1 MPKQRMQAKSVTA
14 VVGRDYGSRKASGS
28 PQARLRGEFEH
39 MSHETA
45 VNRHMTPEAVIRR
58 YHADIRF
65 HFAIM
70 CLAVLLLALLAGLLF
85 R

>member
-14 VVGRDYGSRKASGS
+14 VVGRAYGSRKASGS

-39 MSHETA
+39 IA
-45 VNRHMTPEAVIRR
+45 VNRHMAPEAVLRR
-58 YHADIRF
+58 YHADRRF
-65 HFAIM
+65 HFALT

>member
-14 VVGRDYGSRKASGS
+14 VVGRAYGSRKASGS
-28 PQARLRGEFEH
+28 PQARFRGEFEYI
-39 MSHETA
+39 A
-45 VNRHMTPEAVIRR
+45 VNRHMAPEAVLRR
-58 YHADIRF
+58 YHADRRF
-65 HFAIM
+65 HFALT